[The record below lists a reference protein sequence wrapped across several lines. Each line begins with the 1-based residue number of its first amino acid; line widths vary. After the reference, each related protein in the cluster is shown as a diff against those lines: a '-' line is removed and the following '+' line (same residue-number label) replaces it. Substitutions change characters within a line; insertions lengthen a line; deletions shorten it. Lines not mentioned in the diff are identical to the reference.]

1 MFAHSF
7 CDFVL
12 ILFISFITRCSNCFL
27 NSVFFPRIYTT
38 SVHILLFDFC
48 THTRKKKTKCLQ
60 HENSLIIKFEIIWIS
75 VYHTCST
82 CSFPPTISIHI
93 FLFMKMGNFKWTNI
107 ADKILCDRLLLI
119 EQAKKKKIANHWVV
133 SDSVNLSAAYISHV
147 SIIVN
152 CTFFLSLFSVVHFT
166 KCTST

>member
-1 MFAHSF
+1 MH
-7 CDFVL
+7 
-12 ILFISFITRCSNCFL
+12 ILFVILFWFFLYPSLLDVQIVSSIQFFSLAYTQHLYIFCCLISA
-27 NSVFFPRIYTT
+27 RI
-38 SVHILLFDFC
+38 
-48 THTRKKKTKCLQ
+48 RGKKKTKCLQ